1 MDCSPPG
8 SSVRGIFQARI
19 LECVAIS
26 HSRRPSRP
34 LDWTHTSCVGRWIL
48 YHWATR
54 EVLGL
59 VHIGGHLNASLV
71 FRFLLQLQEMLA
83 VAFRGRK
90 KWLLLRKVTHS
101 KSCKHNSHCSESL
114 LLPAIVLIGCTCA
127 SLAIKHGRIIFGKGR
142 LPFHLFDVHST
153 VRWKV
158 NSSERK
164 FWKAD

>member
-1 MDCSPPG
+1 MFSFIKVKIKMCVQSGLTLCDHMDYSPPG
-8 SSVRGIFQARI
+8 SSVLGIFQARI
-19 LECVAIS
+19 LEWVAIF
-26 HSRRPSRP
+26 HSRGPSRP
-34 LDWTHTSCVGRWIL
+34 LDWTQNSCVGRWIL

-101 KSCKHNSHCSESL
+101 KSCKHNSHCF
-114 LLPAIVLIGCTCA
+114 
-127 SLAIKHGRIIFGKGR
+127 RIPSAPCYCIDW
-142 LPFHLFDVHST
+142 L
-153 VRWKV
+153 
-158 NSSERK
+158 
-164 FWKAD
+164 